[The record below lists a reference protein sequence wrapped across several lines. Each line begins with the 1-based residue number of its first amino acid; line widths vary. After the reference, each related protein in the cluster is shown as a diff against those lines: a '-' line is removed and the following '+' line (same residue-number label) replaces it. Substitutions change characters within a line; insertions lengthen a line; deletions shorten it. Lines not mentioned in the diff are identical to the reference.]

1 MAEENKQKISGRIIA
16 VMQMK
21 TGTSQ
26 KGTWAS
32 QEYVLETHD
41 SYPQKVCF
49 EVFGTEKIQ
58 QFNIQMNDEVD
69 IMYNFDAREFKG
81 RWYNTIRAWSVFK
94 RSEGGQTQ
102 VTTQSSGD
110 VPKASEAVAQDNGIS
125 SELPF

>member
-94 RSEGGQTQ
+94 RSGGGQTQ
-102 VTTQSSGD
+102 VAAQSSGD

>member
-1 MAEENKQKISGRIIA
+1 
-16 VMQMK
+16 MQMK

-94 RSEGGQTQ
+94 RSEGGQSQ
-102 VTTQSSGD
+102 VATQSSGD

>member
-49 EVFGTEKIQ
+49 DVFGTEKIQ

-94 RSEGGQTQ
+94 RSGGGQTQ

>member
-41 SYPQKVCF
+41 LYPQKVCF

-94 RSEGGQTQ
+94 RSEGGQSQ
-102 VTTQSSGD
+102 VATQSSGD

>member
-94 RSEGGQTQ
+94 RSGGGQTQ
-102 VTTQSSGD
+102 VATQSSGD

>member
-1 MAEENKQKISGRIIA
+1 MAEENKQKVSGRIIA

-41 SYPQKVCF
+41 TYPQKVCF

-94 RSEGGQTQ
+94 RSEGGQSQ
-102 VTTQSSGD
+102 VAAPNNNV
-110 VPKASEAVAQDNGIS
+110 VPKVSEPAPQDNGIS

>member
-1 MAEENKQKISGRIIA
+1 MVEENKQKVSGRIIA

-41 SYPQKVCF
+41 SYPQRVCF

-81 RWYNTIRAWSVFK
+81 RWYNTIRVWSVFK
-94 RSEGGQTQ
+94 RSEGGQSQ
-102 VTTQSSGD
+102 VAAQSSSD
-110 VPKASEAVAQDNGIS
+110 APKASEQKVNGDDVPD
-125 SELPF
+125 LPF

>member
-1 MAEENKQKISGRIIA
+1 MAEENKQKVSGRIIA

-41 SYPQKVCF
+41 LYPQKVCF

-94 RSEGGQTQ
+94 RSEDGQTQ
-102 VTTQSSGD
+102 VAAQSSSD
-110 VPKASEAVAQDNGIS
+110 APKASEQKVNGDDVPD
-125 SELPF
+125 LPF

>member
-81 RWYNTIRAWSVFK
+81 RWYNTIRAWFVFK
-94 RSEGGQTQ
+94 RSEGGQSQ
-102 VTTQSSGD
+102 VATQSSGD

>member
-1 MAEENKQKISGRIIA
+1 MAEENKQKVSGRIIA

-81 RWYNTIRAWSVFK
+81 RWYNTIRVWSVFK
-94 RSEGGQTQ
+94 RSEGGQSQ
-102 VTTQSSGD
+102 VAAQSSSD
-110 VPKASEAVAQDNGIS
+110 APKASEQKVNGDDVPD
-125 SELPF
+125 LPF

>member
-94 RSEGGQTQ
+94 RSGGGQTQ
-102 VTTQSSGD
+102 VAAQNNN
-110 VPKASEAVAQDNGIS
+110 VAPKASEQKVNGDDVPD
-125 SELPF
+125 LPF

>member
-1 MAEENKQKISGRIIA
+1 MAEENKQKVSGRIIA

-26 KGTWAS
+26 KGIWAS

-41 SYPQKVCF
+41 SYHQKVCF
-49 EVFGTEKIQ
+49 EVFGIEKIQ

-94 RSEGGQTQ
+94 RSGGGQSQ
-102 VTTQSSGD
+102 VATQSSGD

>member
-1 MAEENKQKISGRIIA
+1 MAEENKQKVSGRIIA

-41 SYPQKVCF
+41 SYPQRVCF

-81 RWYNTIRAWSVFK
+81 RWYNTIRVWSVFK
-94 RSEGGQTQ
+94 RSEGGQSQ
-102 VTTQSSGD
+102 VAAQSSSD
-110 VPKASEAVAQDNGIS
+110 APKASEQKVNGDDVPD
-125 SELPF
+125 LPF

>member
-1 MAEENKQKISGRIIA
+1 MAEENKQKVSGRIIA

-69 IMYNFDAREFKG
+69 IMYNFDAREFQG
-81 RWYNTIRAWSVFK
+81 RWYNTIRVWSVFK
-94 RSEGGQTQ
+94 RSEGGQSQ
-102 VTTQSSGD
+102 VAAQSSSD
-110 VPKASEAVAQDNGIS
+110 VPKASEQKVNGDDVS
-125 SELPF
+125 DLPF

>member
-1 MAEENKQKISGRIIA
+1 MAEENKQKVSGRIIA

-32 QEYVLETHD
+32 QKYVLETHD

-81 RWYNTIRAWSVFK
+81 RWYNTIRVWSVFK
-94 RSEGGQTQ
+94 RSEGGQSQ
-102 VTTQSSGD
+102 VAAQSSSD
-110 VPKASEAVAQDNGIS
+110 APKASEQKVNGDDVPD
-125 SELPF
+125 LPF

>member
-1 MAEENKQKISGRIIA
+1 MAEENKQKVSGRIIA

-94 RSEGGQTQ
+94 RSEGGQSQ
-102 VTTQSSGD
+102 VATQSSGD

>member
-81 RWYNTIRAWSVFK
+81 RWYNTIRVWSVFK
-94 RSEGGQTQ
+94 RSEGGQSQ
-102 VTTQSSGD
+102 VAAQSSSD
-110 VPKASEAVAQDNGIS
+110 APKASEQKVNGDDVPD
-125 SELPF
+125 LPF